1 MNHTYRIEA
10 ILAVEGMREEVD
22 KYITEKG
29 YERGSHAENM
39 ELDREYPGLAM
50 GYGLDMDYVL
60 GEMIEDRGEIVFSFM
75 IEKKSSPL
83 TDVTV
88 YLFLGNYFHLCERL
102 YDVFGNS
109 CIDGSYTV
117 GYPQDDLKL
126 LIEDIFYQL
135 KLCNTK
141 DYFFPNNYV
150 PCIDSFGKIET
161 EFLLNFCLN
170 HTKIGSVI
178 EVNQEKFKRTEQG
191 FEAINHK

>member
-1 MNHTYRIEA
+1 MDHTHRIEA

-50 GYGLDMDYVL
+50 GYGLDMDFVL
-60 GEMIEDRGEIVFSFM
+60 GEMIEERGEMSFSFM
-75 IEKKSSPL
+75 VEKKSSPL

-102 YDVFGNS
+102 YDVFGYS
-109 CIDGSYTV
+109 CFDGSYTV

-126 LIEDIFYQL
+126 LIEDIFYDL
-135 KLCNTK
+135 KLCNSK

-161 EFLLNFCLN
+161 EFLLNLCLN
-170 HTKIGSVI
+170 HTKIGSII
-178 EVNQEKFKRTEQG
+178 EVNEEKFKRTEQG
-191 FEAINHK
+191 FIPKGN

>member
-1 MNHTYRIEA
+1 MDHTHRIEA

-22 KYITEKG
+22 KFILKRG
-29 YERGSHAENM
+29 FERLTDLEVM
-39 ELDREYPGLAM
+39 ELNYAYPGWGM
-50 GYGLDMDYVL
+50 GYGLDMDFVL
-60 GEMIEDRGEIVFSFM
+60 GEMIEDKGEIVFSFM

-88 YLFLGNYFHLCERL
+88 YFFLGNYFHLCERL
-102 YDVFGNS
+102 YDVFGES

-126 LIEDIFYQL
+126 LIEDIFYEL
-135 KLCNTK
+135 KLCNSK

-150 PCIDSFGKIET
+150 PCIDSFGKVET
-161 EFLLNFCLN
+161 EFLLNLCLN

-178 EVNQEKFKRTEQG
+178 EVNEEKFKRTEQG
-191 FEAINHK
+191 FIPEGN